1 MPQPSVLLVFF
12 ALFACSPKLTK
23 YSGRNPDLF
32 TKESDHLVG
41 EGKNIESPSTPALYV
56 KQKTVQIK
64 NNDRTNDSGSL
75 FNPDDERN
83 YLFTPKGP
91 LNIGRFLTIN
101 IQPNRQD
108 DKKSASDKDKNKAKN
123 KEKDGKTAGTDEME
137 EELLKSLPDLTP
149 GDKEKPSLLKSFK
162 MQIAHRFDNGDVL
175 AMLKRTSQHQDKINE
190 VDVRARI
197 PYDRLSSGDDLTTDD
212 LLDVRFAESKSGETT
227 ERSSSAWEDEYSLRL
242 SGFDEAKSKQ
252 AQDLA
257 DQKQRLQ
264 ETQEKLENRIKSF
277 GDERRQVAKQRD
289 ELNKKKAETDAKMR
303 LIDDTLK
310 DQEAAKSAN
319 ATSEKGG
326 NPADQAAPG
335 AKPSVK
341 TAAPPA
347 SAAPK
352 EQAKADTGGNK
363 NG

>member
-1 MPQPSVLLVFF
+1 MPQPYLLLVFLL

-108 DKKSASDKDKNKAKN
+108 DKKSASDKNKAKN
-123 KEKDGKTAGTDEME
+123 KEKDAKTAGTDEME

-149 GDKEKPSLLKSFK
+149 AEKDKPSLLKSFK

-175 AMLKRTSQHQDKINE
+175 AMLKRTSQHQDKMNE

-212 LLDVRFAESKSGETT
+212 LLDVRFAESKAGEIT

-277 GDERRQVAKQRD
+277 GDERRLVAKQRE
-289 ELNKKKAETDAKMR
+289 ELGKKKAETDAKMR
-303 LIDDTLK
+303 LIEDTLK
-310 DQEAAKSAN
+310 DQEAAKAAN
-319 ATSEKGG
+319 ATSDNGQNLPK
-326 NPADQAAPG
+326 QAAAG
-335 AKPSVK
+335 AKPAEKSPAP
-341 TAAPPA
+341 AA
-347 SAAPK
+347 SK
-352 EQAKADTGGNK
+352 EQAKADAGGNK